1 MSPSLPHRI
10 FRPAE
15 GHDDWHL
22 RDILLQE
29 TFGGFLMLA
38 ATVVALFWANVATDS
53 YYNLTHLQLGPL
65 TAHQWAADGLLT
77 LFFFVAGLELKREIV
92 EGSLS
97 RPADALVP
105 IVAALA
111 GMVAP
116 ALIYLSLN
124 LGEKGDTAGWAVP
137 MATDIAFALAV
148 LAIVGSSLPV
158 ALRAFL
164 LTLAI
169 VDDLGAII
177 VIAIFFSDGIN
188 ALWLLGSVACM
199 GLWWLA
205 MRRHIDTP
213 VLYVLLFIATW
224 VCMLQSGVHATI
236 AGVALGLL
244 TRTASDEK
252 HDPVDRWRHAV
263 EPWSAGLAVPIFAL
277 MAAGVP
283 VGGDALAGLIDSPV
297 AMGIIAGLLL
307 GKTGGIFLGAWL
319 TARFTSA
326 ELGGDIRWADVAA
339 TALLSGIGFTVALL
353 ICDLAFDDPAVV
365 EQAKAAVLV
374 ASLTA
379 AVLGGI
385 LLRLRNRR
393 HIVLAEQADA

>member
-1 MSPSLPHRI
+1 MRPPLRRI
-10 FRPAE
+10 FRPAV
-15 GHDDWHL
+15 GNDANHL
-22 RDILLQE
+22 RDILRQE

-38 ATVVALFWANVATDS
+38 ATVVALVWANVSIDS
-53 YYNLTHLQLGPL
+53 YHHLTHLQLGPL

-77 LFFFVAGLELKREIV
+77 LFFFVAGLELKRELV

-111 GMVAP
+111 GMVLP
-116 ALIYLSLN
+116 AAIFLSFTFN
-124 LGEKGDTAGWAVP
+124 DPAARSGWAVP

-177 VIAIFFSDGIN
+177 VIAIVFTGGIDW
-188 ALWLLGSVACM
+188 LWLGGSVACM
-199 GLWWLA
+199 ALWWLGQ
-205 MRRHIDTP
+205 RRRIDSAWI
-213 VLYVLLFIATW
+213 YVVIFAVAW
-224 VCMLQSGVHATI
+224 YCMLKSGVHPTI

-244 TRTASDEK
+244 TRTSAEEE

-263 EPWSAGLAVPIFAL
+263 EPWSAGVAVPVFAL
-277 MAAGVP
+277 MSAGVP
-283 VGGDALAGLIDSPV
+283 VGADALAAMWRSPV
-297 AMGIIAGLLL
+297 ALGIIAGLLI
-307 GKTGGIFLGAWL
+307 GKTVGIFLGAWL

-326 ELGGDIRWADVAA
+326 ELGEGIRWPDVGA
-339 TALLSGIGFTVALL
+339 TALLAGIGFTVALL
-353 ICDLAFDDPAVV
+353 ICDLAFDDPAMV

-374 ASLTA
+374 ASA
-379 AVLGGI
+379 AAAILGGTW
-385 LLRLRNRR
+385 LRLRNR
-393 HIVLAEQADA
+393 HHAALTTASAQ

>member
-1 MSPSLPHRI
+1 MSASLPRRL

-15 GHDDWHL
+15 GHDDFQL
-22 RDILLQE
+22 RDVLRQE

-38 ATVVALFWANVATDS
+38 ATVVALVWANVATDS

-65 TAHQWAADGLLT
+65 TAHEWAADGLLT
-77 LFFFVAGLELKREIV
+77 LFFFVAGLELKRELV

-124 LGEKGDTAGWAVP
+124 LGDKGDPAGWAVP

-188 ALWLLGSVACM
+188 AVWLLGSVACM
-199 GLWWLA
+199 ALWWLG
-205 MRRHIDTP
+205 MRRRIETP
-213 VLYVLLFIATW
+213 ILYVLLFIAAW

-244 TRTASDEK
+244 TRTAEDET

-297 AMGIIAGLLL
+297 ALGIIAGLLI

-353 ICDLAFDDPAVV
+353 ICDLAFADPAVV

-393 HIVLAEQADA
+393 HIVLAEEADV